1 MTTVIQRNR
10 STLKN
15 LSEDVELNANNNN
28 NVGNDN
34 IGQSSSAIVSQQQ
47 QAPQDNNKASRIAAN
62 LAKLDASPSLIRAP
76 LTLKGYGWRAVRAL
90 QEASVGVSASN
101 NVGGINGGN
110 NSIGLGNSDLV
121 SDGKESWKEWAASGI
136 RRRSCKV
143 MITLALVAAIVG
155 VCAVL
160 AFSAVYGWIFSRDPC
175 VVSVDTMHKLRAF
188 PRKSHLV
195 PDFVPVLPKIIH
207 QQWKTKNIPEG
218 VYTKWHL
225 KFKELFPEP
234 EYKHMLW
241 TDENAREMIKNDFPF
256 FLQAYD
262 NYEFGIQRADAARY
276 FVLYK
281 YGGLYADLDYE
292 PLVNF
297 WQHLPKD
304 RVALVESPYLYN
316 EKSQNSLMSSPIA
329 DPLWNETFALLI
341 ERKDKP
347 VLQATGP
354 MFLDALMKRVTE
366 PFNLL
371 PCENFQR
378 LPLHLSAA
386 EEVSPFMSQLHRELL
401 GRLAPMKYCGDYHN
415 PECQY
420 GKHHNTASYLP
431 DTGVLKLLWT

>member
-1 MTTVIQRNR
+1 V
-10 STLKN
+10 
-15 LSEDVELNANNNN
+15 V
-28 NVGNDN
+28 
-34 IGQSSSAIVSQQQ
+34 
-47 QAPQDNNKASRIAAN
+47 
-62 LAKLDASPSLIRAP
+62 
-76 LTLKGYGWRAVRAL
+76 
-90 QEASVGVSASN
+90 
-101 NVGGINGGN
+101 
-110 NSIGLGNSDLV
+110 
-121 SDGKESWKEWAASGI
+121 
-136 RRRSCKV
+136 
-143 MITLALVAAIVG
+143 VG

-160 AFSAVYGWIFSRDPC
+160 SFSAFYALVVSRDPC

-188 PRKSHLV
+188 PRKSTLV
-195 PDFVPVLPKIIH
+195 PDYVPVFPKIIH
-207 QQWKTKNIPEG
+207 QQWKTTKIPDG
-218 VYTKWHL
+218 VYSKWSA

-241 TDENAREMIKNDFPF
+241 TDENALELIKNEFPF
-256 FLQAYD
+256 FLSAH
-262 NYEFGIQRADAARY
+262 NKYEFGIQRADAARY

-297 WQHLPKD
+297 WDHLPKD

-316 EKSQNSLMSSPIA
+316 EKSQNSLMSSPVR
-329 DPLWNETFALLI
+329 DPFWNETFALLI

-354 MFLDALMKRVTE
+354 MFLDSLMKRVTE
-366 PFNLL
+366 TYSLL

-378 LPLHLSAA
+378 LPLHLSAE

-401 GRLAPMKYCGDYHN
+401 GRLAPMKSCGDYHN
-415 PECQY
+415 NECQY

>member
-1 MTTVIQRNR
+1 MTTVVQRNR

-15 LSEDVELNANNNN
+15 GDDVEAVPATGANDMTNPN
-28 NVGNDN
+28 GGPEKAD
-34 IGQSSSAIVSQQQ
+34 
-47 QAPQDNNKASRIAAN
+47 KASRIAAN
-62 LAKLDASPSLIRAP
+62 LARLDAAPSLMRAP
-76 LTLKGYGWRAVRAL
+76 LQWKGYGWRFARAFNTDGGSSPNVAATDATIGSTDGSGCVENWK
-90 QEASVGVSASN
+90 QWAS
-101 NVGGINGGN
+101 
-110 NSIGLGNSDLV
+110 
-121 SDGKESWKEWAASGI
+121 SGI
-136 RRRSCKV
+136 KRRSCKV
-143 MITLALVAAIVG
+143 LCILVVVVAIVG
-155 VCAVL
+155 VSAAL
-160 AFSAVYGWIFSRDPC
+160 AFSAAFGWVYSRDPC
-175 VVSVDTMHKLRAF
+175 VVSVETMHKLRAF

-195 PDFVPVLPKIIH
+195 PDYVPVLPKIIH
-207 QQWKTKNIPEG
+207 QQWKTTEIPEG
-218 VYTKWHL
+218 VYSKWSA

-241 TDENAREMIKNDFPF
+241 TDANGRELIKKDFSF
-256 FLQAYD
+256 FLEAYD
-262 NYEFGIQRADAARY
+262 NYEFGIQRADAVRY
-276 FVLYK
+276 FVLYR

-297 WQHLPKD
+297 WQHLPTD

-316 EKSQNSLMSSPIA
+316 EKSQNSLMSSPLR
-329 DPLWNETFALLI
+329 DPFWNETFDLLL

-354 MFLDALMKRVTE
+354 MFLDTLMKRVTE

-378 LPLHLSAA
+378 LPLHLSAE

-415 PECQY
+415 AECQY

-431 DTGVLKLLWT
+431 ETGVLKLLWT